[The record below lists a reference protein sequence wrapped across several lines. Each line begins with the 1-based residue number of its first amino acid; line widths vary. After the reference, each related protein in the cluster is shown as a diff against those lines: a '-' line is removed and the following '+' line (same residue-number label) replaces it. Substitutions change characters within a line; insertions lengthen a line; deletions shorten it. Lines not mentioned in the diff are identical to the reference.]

1 MARLARVVVPEMPH
15 HIIQRGNRRLDV
27 FFSEEDRMMYLTLL
41 RRACQRYG
49 VHVWA
54 YCLMRNHV
62 HVIAVPK
69 EERALA
75 RCFADVHVRYT
86 RRINFRE
93 GWRGHLWQARFGSS
107 VLDERY
113 LLAAVR
119 YVERNPVKAGI
130 VALPWQYPWSSARWH
145 VGEVSADPVVTGEGP
160 LRALVSNWREYL
172 LVDEDETELAKLEQE
187 VRVNRPLG
195 SAEFLHTL
203 EERIGRPITRRKP
216 GRPQKNRWLSPDK
229 SD

>member
-1 MARLARVVVPEMPH
+1 
-15 HIIQRGNRRLDV
+15 
-27 FFSEEDRMMYLTLL
+27 
-41 RRACQRYG
+41 
-49 VHVWA
+49 
-54 YCLMRNHV
+54 
-62 HVIAVPK
+62 
-69 EERALA
+69 
-75 RCFADVHVRYT
+75 
-86 RRINFRE
+86 
-93 GWRGHLWQARFGSS
+93 
-107 VLDERY
+107 LDERY